1 MTDNNSS
8 VDESSIDARS
18 MERTNSE
25 TVRIMNNE
33 SPEYVLEHSYEEF
46 KKVGEKIKENYSS
59 KHKAK
64 KHQVRSTSNVSNEN
78 DPLIQYQGT
87 ALDSESD
94 EENNIVQAADDLED
108 EITDDV
114 SDIWYQQTMDKFKSK
129 PWYLRPTVFTLL
141 LVLVLRVMCIT
152 LLMTPTVGL
161 LSAKLCNE
169 FQLKYNTT
177 CDMKKV
183 QIEQSNITS
192 IVSLLVSI
200 IGISLSGKYG
210 ELSDRLGRLFVLK
223 LVGVIGVVHTTLM
236 LIAFHPR
243 TPFNRYLVIF
253 AMSSDITGGILT
265 LISVGNSYISD
276 IIPSSEGTLAGYIS
290 LLMSVIYGSIGFGPM
305 VSSFIIKMFK
315 NSLISPFYFTTATS
329 IVYLLAVSLFV
340 QESRHKDAQRYS
352 AKVLLKNRLRR
363 KSSLSSLD
371 TKSQDLQQKNMTM
384 KQRFYLWFHMT
395 IIEAVEPIGK
405 LWIKR
410 TASGSLVP
418 RINTILLIIIDTFFC
433 SATSGYM
440 PVIMLYAIKQY
451 QWTSVELGYY
461 VSIVGLGKSAILITM
476 PMILTF
482 LKRVF
487 KFEVINNGVDKM
499 DKTLLIVS
507 TIFLVISTGLILFCK
522 DYNWSLYL
530 SGIFQ
535 ALSAG
540 ISPTIQNCILKY
552 SSKKIT
558 GQIFAA
564 HTQLRHL
571 TMLFLPIIFLQT
583 YSRTFDVKPN
593 LILSIPFVLSVLSM
607 ILLQFVKLINNPMFL
622 RRESEVDVPKLFKK
636 NYGSVR
642 EQRPLSQRKMSIL
655 NK

>member
-1 MTDNNSS
+1 MSDNNSV
-8 VDESSIDARS
+8 VDESSTDAPS

-46 KKVGEKIKENYSS
+46 KKVGERLKQDHAT
-59 KHKAK
+59 KHKTN
-64 KHQVRSTSNVSNEN
+64 KHHARSKSNANNESK
-78 DPLIQYQGT
+78 PLIQHQGT

-94 EENNIVQAADDLED
+94 EENSSLHAADDLED
-108 EITDDV
+108 DVTNDV

-169 FQLKYNTT
+169 FEVKYSTT

-192 IVSLLVSI
+192 VVSLLVSI

-223 LVGVIGVVHTTLM
+223 LVGVIGVVHTALM
-236 LIAFHPR
+236 LVAFHPK

-276 IIPSSEGTLAGYIS
+276 IIPPSEGTLAGYIS
-290 LLMSVIYGSIGFGPM
+290 LLMSVIYGSIGFGPLL
-305 VSSFIIKMFK
+305 SSYIIKLFK

-329 IVYLLAVSLFV
+329 VVYLLAVSLFV
-340 QESRHKDAQRYS
+340 QESRHKDAQKYS

-363 KSSLSSLD
+363 KSSLSSFD
-371 TKSQDLQQKNMTM
+371 ISNQDLQQKDMTV
-384 KQRFYLWFHMT
+384 KQRLYVWFHMT

-418 RINTILLIIIDTFFC
+418 RINTILLIVIDTFFC

-451 QWTSVELGYY
+451 HWTSVELGYY

-476 PMILTF
+476 PFILTSM
-482 LKRVF
+482 KKTF

-499 DKTLLIVS
+499 DKTSVDGVND
-507 TIFLVISTGLILFCK
+507 IFGDFNRTDPVLQGLHM
-522 DYNWSLYL
+522 
-530 SGIFQ
+530 

-583 YSRTFDVKPN
+583 YSRTFDDKPN
-593 LILSIPFVLSVLSM
+593 LILSIPFALSVLSM
-607 ILLQFVKLINNPMFL
+607 TLLQFVKLINDPVLL
-622 RRESEVDVPKLFKK
+622 RRESEVDVPKLFKQS
-636 NYGSVR
+636 YGSVR
-642 EQRPLSQRKMSIL
+642 EQRPVSQRKLSIL

>member
-1 MTDNNSS
+1 MSDNNSV
-8 VDESSIDARS
+8 VDESSTDAPS

-46 KKVGEKIKENYSS
+46 KKVGERLKQDHAT
-59 KHKAK
+59 KHKTN
-64 KHQVRSTSNVSNEN
+64 KHHARSKINANNEGE
-78 DPLIQYQGT
+78 PLIQHQGT

-94 EENNIVQAADDLED
+94 EENSSLHAAEDLED
-108 EITDDV
+108 DVTNDV

-169 FQLKYNTT
+169 FEVKYSTT

-192 IVSLLVSI
+192 VVSLLVSI

-223 LVGVIGVVHTTLM
+223 LVGVIGVVHTALM
-236 LIAFHPR
+236 LVAFHPK

-276 IIPSSEGTLAGYIS
+276 IIPPSEGTLAGYIS
-290 LLMSVIYGSIGFGPM
+290 LLMSVIYGSIGFGPLL
-305 VSSFIIKMFK
+305 SSYIIKLFK

-329 IVYLLAVSLFV
+329 VVYLLAVSLFV
-340 QESRHKDAQRYS
+340 QESRHKDAQKYS

-363 KSSLSSLD
+363 KSSLSSFD
-371 TKSQDLQQKNMTM
+371 ISNQDLQQKDMTV
-384 KQRFYLWFHMT
+384 KQRLYVWFHMT

-418 RINTILLIIIDTFFC
+418 RINTILLIVIDTFFC
-433 SATSGYM
+433 SATSGYI

-451 QWTSVELGYY
+451 HWTSVELGYY

-476 PMILTF
+476 PFILTSM
-482 LKRVF
+482 KKTF

-499 DKTLLIVS
+499 DKTLLMVS

-522 DYNWSLYL
+522 DYTWSLYM

-583 YSRTFDVKPN
+583 YSRTFDDRPN
-593 LILSIPFVLSVLSM
+593 LILSIPFALSVLSM
-607 ILLQFVKLINNPMFL
+607 TLLQFVKLINDPVLL
-622 RRESEVDVPKLFKK
+622 RRESEVDVPKLFKQS
-636 NYGSVR
+636 YGSVR
-642 EQRPLSQRKMSIL
+642 EQRPVSQRKLSIL

>member
-1 MTDNNSS
+1 MSDNNSV
-8 VDESSIDARS
+8 VDESSIDGTS

-46 KKVGEKIKENYSS
+46 KKVGERLKQDHAP
-59 KHKAK
+59 KHKTN
-64 KHQVRSTSNVSNEN
+64 KHQTRKKSDAKNEN
-78 DPLIQYQGT
+78 EPLIQHQGT

-94 EENNIVQAADDLED
+94 EENNSLHAADDLED
-108 EITDDV
+108 DLANDV

-169 FQLKYNTT
+169 FEVNYSTT

-223 LVGVIGVVHTTLM
+223 LMGVIGVLHTTLM
-236 LIAFHPR
+236 LVAFHPK

-276 IIPSSEGTLAGYIS
+276 IIPPSEGTLAGYIS
-290 LLMSVIYGSIGFGPM
+290 LLMSVIYGSIGFGPLL
-305 VSSFIIKMFK
+305 SSYIIKLFN

-329 IVYLLAVSLFV
+329 VVYLLSVSLFV
-340 QESRHKDAQRYS
+340 QESRHKDAQKYS

-363 KSSLSSLD
+363 KSSLSSFD
-371 TKSQDLQQKNMTM
+371 ISNQELQQKNMTV
-384 KQRFYLWFHMT
+384 KQRLYVWFHMT
-395 IIEAVEPIGK
+395 VIEAVEPIGK

-418 RINTILLIIIDTFFC
+418 RINTILLIVIDTFFC
-433 SATSGYM
+433 SATSGYI

-476 PMILTF
+476 PFILTSM
-482 LKRVF
+482 KRIF

-499 DKTLLIVS
+499 DKTLLMVS

-522 DYNWSLYL
+522 AYTWSLYM

-593 LILSIPFVLSVLSM
+593 LILSIPFALSVLSM
-607 ILLQFVKLINNPMFL
+607 TLLQFVRLIKDPVLL

-636 NYGSVR
+636 GYGSVR
-642 EQRPLSQRKMSIL
+642 EQRPVSQRKLSIL

>member
-1 MTDNNSS
+1 MSDNNSIA
-8 VDESSIDARS
+8 DESSIDGKS

-46 KKVGEKIKENYSS
+46 RKVGEKLKQDHAT
-59 KHKAK
+59 KHKK
-64 KHQVRSTSNVSNEN
+64 NRNHGRSKSNTNNTGE
-78 DPLIQYQGT
+78 PLMQHQGT

-94 EENNIVQAADDLED
+94 EESNSLQAADDLE
-108 EITDDV
+108 EGAADDV
-114 SDIWYQQTMDKFKSK
+114 SDIWYQQTMEKFKSK

-169 FQLKYNTT
+169 FEVKYSTV

-192 IVSLLVSI
+192 VVSLLVSI
-200 IGISLSGKYG
+200 TGISLSGKYG

-223 LVGVIGVVHTTLM
+223 LVGVIGVVHTILM
-236 LIAFHPR
+236 LVAFHPR
-243 TPFNRYLVIF
+243 TPFNRYLVIL

-276 IIPSSEGTLAGYIS
+276 IIPPSEGTLAGYIS
-290 LLMSVIYGSIGFGPM
+290 LLMSVIYGSIGFGPLL
-305 VSSFIIKMFK
+305 SSYIIQLFK

-329 IVYLLAVSLFV
+329 VAYLLAVSLFV
-340 QESRHKDAQRYS
+340 QESRHRDAQRYS
-352 AKVLLKNRLRR
+352 AKVLLKSRLRR

-371 TKSQDLQQKNMTM
+371 MTRQNLQQRNMTV
-384 KQRFYLWFHMT
+384 KQRLYVWFHMT
-395 IIEAVEPIGK
+395 VVEAVEPIGK

-418 RINTILLIIIDTFFC
+418 RVNTILLILIDTFFC
-433 SATSGYM
+433 SATSGYI
-440 PVIMLYAIKQY
+440 PVIMLYGIKQY

-461 VSIVGLGKSAILITM
+461 VSIVGLGKSVILITM
-476 PMILTF
+476 PFMLTSM
-482 LKRVF
+482 KRVF
-487 KFEVINNGVDKM
+487 GFEVINNGVDKL
-499 DKTLLIVS
+499 DKTLLMVS

-522 DYNWSLYL
+522 DYTWSLYM
-530 SGIFQ
+530 SGVFQ

-564 HTQLRHL
+564 HTQLRHV

-593 LILSIPFVLSVLSM
+593 LILSIPFVLSVMSM
-607 ILLQFVKLINNPMFL
+607 VLLQFVKLISDPLML

-636 NYGSVR
+636 GYGVR
-642 EQRPLSQRKMSIL
+642 EQRPLSQRKLSIL